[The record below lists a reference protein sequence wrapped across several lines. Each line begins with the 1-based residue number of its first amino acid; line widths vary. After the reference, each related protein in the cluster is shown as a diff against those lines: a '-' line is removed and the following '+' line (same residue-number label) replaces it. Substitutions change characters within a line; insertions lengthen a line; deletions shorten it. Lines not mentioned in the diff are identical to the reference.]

1 MLARIDPFERAL
13 RVFDSDRE
21 RLWHRPFWGFRW
33 RTPEVFTT
41 GFGALDVEE
50 DDEGLTFKADL
61 PGMDPKDVS
70 VEAKDGVLTIQ
81 GERTAEKEEENK
93 IYHRYERTY
102 GSFCRSFNLTKNV
115 DAEKIEAKYKD
126 GVLTVRVPKVEEAK
140 PRKIEV
146 EAS

>member
-13 RVFDSDRE
+13 RVLGNDGD
-21 RLWHRPFWGFRW
+21 RLWHRPFWGLRW
-33 RTPEVFTT
+33 RTPEVNSS

-61 PGMDPKDVS
+61 PGLDPKNLTI
-70 VEAKDGVLTIQ
+70 EAKGGVLTIQ

-102 GSFCRSFNLTKNV
+102 GSFCRSFNLPKNV

-126 GVLTVRVPKVEEAK
+126 GVLTVKVPKVEEAK

>member
-33 RTPEVFTT
+33 RTPEVFAT

-102 GSFCRSFNLTKNV
+102 GSFCRSFNLPKNV

-126 GVLTVRVPKVEEAK
+126 GVLTVRVPKVEESK

>member
-13 RVFDSDRE
+13 RVFNSDRE
-21 RLWHRPFWGFRW
+21 RLWHRPFWGLRW

-102 GSFCRSFNLTKNV
+102 GSFCRSFNLPKNV

>member
-1 MLARIDPFERAL
+1 M
-13 RVFDSDRE
+13 DR
-21 RLWHRPFWGFRW
+21 
-33 RTPEVFTT
+33 
-41 GFGALDVEE
+41 
-50 DDEGLTFKADL
+50 
-61 PGMDPKDVS
+61 
-70 VEAKDGVLTIQ
+70 
-81 GERTAEKEEENK
+81 EKEEENK

-102 GSFCRSFNLTKNV
+102 GSFCRNFNLPKNV